1 MKKYSTLF
9 YAIFLIFVHIIL
21 AFIISIFFSLSV
33 NCCGKTYPHSEI
45 VVILNYATAI
55 SVFIPAILLI
65 LSNSSK
71 KHEKLRKI
79 AWFFYLV
86 PIIIFIV
93 NINVRDYIQSNYEPY
108 SSQWE
113 FIPFET
119 EE

>member
-21 AFIISIFFSLSV
+21 SFIITAFFSISI
-33 NCCGKTYPHSEI
+33 NCCGQVYPHSEI
-45 VVILNYATAI
+45 IEILNHATAI

-65 LSNSSK
+65 LSNKSK

-93 NINVRDYIQSNYEPY
+93 NINVRDYIQSNYEPH
-108 SSQWE
+108 SQWE